1 MNSVAI
7 NSLGLMLDIIG
18 ALMLWYFVVE
28 INYADKI
35 EFLKGNAVI
44 DLADPT
50 PGQVSRY
57 KRKMFLSRVGVGLLV
72 LGFVLQLA
80 SNYAA

>member
-7 NSLGLMLDIIG
+7 NSLGLIFDIIG

-44 DLADPT
+44 DLKDPT
-50 PGQVSRY
+50 PEQISSYR
-57 KRKMFLSRVGVGLLV
+57 RKCF
-72 LGFVLQLA
+72 
-80 SNYAA
+80 